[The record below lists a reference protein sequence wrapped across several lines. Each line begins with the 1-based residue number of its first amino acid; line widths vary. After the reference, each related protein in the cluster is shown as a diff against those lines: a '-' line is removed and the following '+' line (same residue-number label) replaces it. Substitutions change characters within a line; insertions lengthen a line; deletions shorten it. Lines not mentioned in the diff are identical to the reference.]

1 MTLQRIALVI
11 VAILAVAWLGVSY
24 HDSRVISDVQAVSG
38 ALRPTPAQ
46 LESALR
52 HVRAADTLDPSRGV
66 EILSYEASLQIRLNR
81 IPEALE
87 SLEEIVRLEPDYV
100 EAWFLIAKFSPDRA
114 RAAEAAAQV
123 RRLNPP
129 VRRKQR

>member
-11 VAILAVAWLGVSY
+11 VALLAVAWLGVSY

-38 ALRPTPAQ
+38 APRPTPAQ
-46 LESALR
+46 LEGALR
-52 HVRAADTLDPSRGV
+52 HVRDAATLDPSRGV

-81 IPEALE
+81 IAEALR

-129 VRRKQR
+129 VRRKRR